1 MKTKREKFEGMN
13 RRDFLKT
20 AGIITAGTVL
30 ASACSSNIGTGSIEG
45 VTAEDL
51 SVASDT
57 GPHQTVA
64 LAGVER
70 NASEAAMIQAVQE
83 TVLQTTDFSWLK
95 QGDDVFIKP
104 AVNSG
109 NRFPATTSPLAVR
122 AVVELIKEKGAGR
135 VIVSDMSGI
144 EHVKLTEGNLK
155 GSSRQLMESSG
166 ISQAALEAGAELYF
180 PEEQGWDAFVE
191 ELPRD
196 RTYWQ
201 GGIMMPKILQEV
213 EHVVLMPRCSR
224 HLLLGSSL
232 GLKCAVGYW
241 RTDSRFEYHRYAST
255 IQEKTADANTVPSL
269 LNKQRLV
276 ISDATQM
283 ITRFGPDNGF
293 IAKPETGL
301 MIASQ
306 DVVAHDMVSLAWLLI
321 NRSAMTEEERAESR
335 DPYTNQF
342 AVSNLNRFVVSRL
355 GELKHILGTEKL
367 VRNDLNTIW
376 DDRVLKRAFEVF
388 GGVPQ
393 LDLVNVKDTVPED
406 LLISLDRMVTQA

>member
-144 EHVKLTEGNLK
+144 EYVKLTEGNLK

-166 ISQAALEAGAELYF
+166 ISQVALEAGAELYF

-293 IAKPETGL
+293 IAKPEIGL

-306 DVVAHDMVSLAWLLI
+306 HVVAHDMVSLAWLLI

>member
-144 EHVKLTEGNLK
+144 EYVKLTEGNLK

-166 ISQAALEAGAELYF
+166 ISQAAIEAGAELYF

>member
-144 EHVKLTEGNLK
+144 EYVKLTEGNLK

-166 ISQAALEAGAELYF
+166 ISQAAIEAGAELYF

-269 LNKQRLV
+269 LNRQRLV
-276 ISDATQM
+276 ITDATQM